1 MLSLFVTLSSFTHT
15 LLHTLRY
22 FATGD
27 SFVSL
32 MYLFKISKQF
42 ISSMLPGVL
51 KAIIENL
58 QDFANVSFFYYFI
71 FKVRYFYTV
80 VISIKGKS
88 A

>member
-58 QDFANVSFFYYFI
+58 QDFANVSFFITLFLKLDI
-71 FKVRYFYTV
+71 FTQ
-80 VISIKGKS
+80 
-88 A
+88 